1 MSDFAKGLLEAA
13 GEASDHMRGEETG
26 VIVHELSEVMT
37 PLTPDMQHEAGDRA
51 FVAGQHFSD
60 FVKDH
65 RFVQA
70 YPDLAALAQS
80 IEDDMAEL
88 YQAIWRAE
96 TSD

>member
-1 MSDFAKGLLEAA
+1 MT
-13 GEASDHMRGEETG
+13 EEDRSP
-26 VIVHELSEVMT
+26 IA
-37 PLTPDMQHEAGDRA
+37 PDMQHEAGDRA

-70 YPDLAALAQS
+70 HPDLAARAQA